1 MRERDISEKVKTT
14 MTLSKVMQVKYM
26 RTEKQRLGWVRVG
39 EEQWD
44 NKEGGF
50 LNKGSTRP
58 STWTMQL
65 TEEREVKGR
74 EVTGNR
80 GE

>member
-1 MRERDISEKVKTT
+1 MRERDISEKVKTK

-44 NKEGGF
+44 NKECGF

>member
-1 MRERDISEKVKTT
+1 MREGDMSEKVKTK

-26 RTEKQRLGWVRVG
+26 RTEKQRLGWVSVG

-44 NKEGGF
+44 NKECGL
-50 LNKGSTRP
+50 LNKRSTRP

-65 TEEREVKGR
+65 TEERVVKG
-74 EVTGNR
+74 
-80 GE
+80 